1 MVGVSGPLVMGA
13 DVGGT
18 SAKVVLADASGRVL
32 GRGTGPGGNLRSSV
46 GDPAGNIGGALRAAL
61 GDHDP
66 AGVVAGVIGMAGSA
80 AVPER
85 AQEIADGAW
94 RTAGLG
100 GSPLVRTDLDIAYA
114 AGATGPDG
122 ALLLAGTGA
131 VAAAYQG
138 FRMVERC
145 DGLGWLLGDEGSA
158 VWFGLAAVR
167 AAAADLD
174 GRGPGTELTGRV
186 GELLRPESPT
196 GDPRQ
201 DLVAVAYQWPPAR
214 FGELAPTVTAAAED
228 GDEVAGRILA
238 DGCAALVRTALVV
251 AADAPCLVLAG
262 SLLTSAGPIADR
274 VRAALAPYVPVE
286 PVAAPDPVA
295 GAVLDALRAAD
306 LPVPDGLPARLR
318 AELRP

>member
-1 MVGVSGPLVMGA
+1 MDDALVLGA

-18 SAKVVLADASGRVL
+18 SAKAVLADASGRVL
-32 GRGTGPGGNLRSSV
+32 GRGTGPGGNIRSSV
-46 GDPAGNIGGALRAAL
+46 GDPAGNIGAALRDAL

-66 AGVVAGVIGMAGSA
+66 ALVAGGVIGLAGSA
-80 AVPER
+80 AVPVR
-85 AQEIADGAW
+85 AQEIADAAW
-94 RTAGLG
+94 RTAGLP
-100 GSPLVRTDLDIAYA
+100 GSPAVRTDLDIAYA

-131 VAAAYQG
+131 VAAAYRG
-138 FRMVERC
+138 YAMVERC

-174 GRGPGTELTGRV
+174 GRGPGTELTARV
-186 GELLRPESPT
+186 REVLRPDTPT

-214 FGELAPTVTAAAED
+214 FGELAPAVTAAAGN
-228 GDEVAGRILA
+228 GDEVAGRIVA

-251 AADAPCLVLAG
+251 AGDAPCLVLAG
-262 SLLTSAGPIADR
+262 SLLTSAGPIAER
-274 VRAALAPYVPVE
+274 VAAGLAPHVPAA

-295 GAVLDALRAAD
+295 GAVLAALRGAD
-306 LPVPDGLPARLR
+306 
-318 AELRP
+318 